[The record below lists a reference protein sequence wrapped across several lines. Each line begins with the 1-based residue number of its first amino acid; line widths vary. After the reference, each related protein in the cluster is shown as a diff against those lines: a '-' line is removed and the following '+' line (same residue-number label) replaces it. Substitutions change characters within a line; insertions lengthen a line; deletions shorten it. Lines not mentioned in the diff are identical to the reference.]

1 MKKIIYSIAVFLTS
15 IGITRNAYAMWPD
28 LTPLIPLAPQFC
40 AMCTPSAVM
49 TALSY
54 AQQVKAIKDDLTKFT
69 DMSQLKQMA
78 TSYLPKMGATALN
91 AARKKPAA
99 KKKVISFSRTI
110 EECTVADIKDPNSVK
125 DAFIKLFMQ
134 YPSKKNSVK
143 SAYAEMGEQLKMD
156 TTLEMFITAKEMEKE
171 LLGKEP
177 GKDIKPTAQN
187 LADLGILKQI
197 DLIESCLVEGKNCDV
212 IGLDACV
219 ESKKGSKSEEGQE
232 NDEDNVCYWNSAL
245 QAEKFYDAVMRYN
258 EFLVSM
264 HAQYQAVLGIEKL
277 AKIREKGDTE
287 NDGSSNNNNN
297 NSSSL
302 QIVPQTQDYA
312 SGIIFADMAFA
323 DMTDADKQAE
333 DDLRDYNNAL
343 STHENVLGG
352 EFEETGEAAG
362 YESPLDGREDDL
374 ESAALLAEV
383 QDDLNKA
390 MRVHNLKQLLPDY
403 RRVYKDYNTA
413 KKQHEL
419 ALENVAI
426 SGECITRMLE
436 PYYSNA
442 AVAWHGNDCRYL
454 EKGKLICHY
463 KPEQTFDENN
473 AENEGDLNT
482 ACPGDEG
489 HKCYIISLD
498 EAQTKAKGISGYL
511 TTLYA
516 KAKDM
521 EATADTDSYINAQT
535 EEGRADANVARTT
548 ITSDFNQEE
557 GEDIY
562 VADRDQDEKDNGDS
576 QLGLLHQA
584 VSQEDGHADDE
595 SSAHLKN
602 QRQGDEEKE
611 NARKDGILRWVLGSL
626 AAKEV
631 AIDLGT
637 GADNFGNRKGNFPL
651 WTDQKIFYDQ
661 YIDGKYDNIKEY
673 IETLPVSE
681 IVLNMAGTFNE
692 IYPYQDKIKNG
703 VVVKTAEELRTKNGK
718 DIAKAQN
725 ASKPLGSDED
735 ALIEAKLAEEDALFA
750 NITNKYNND
759 IAAIKAQIERKYD
772 ELDRNN
778 AALDEKN
785 QKYNENNSVI
795 KAADATS
802 AEANAAV
809 EYGDSLYADR
819 ELTEDAPQNTK
830 DQSDPEVIGFKTKDN
845 RNDAEKSEAVTKK
858 AEAADTAAEEAR
870 AKALDEEIKEL
881 KKQIEA
887 RRIQYVKDL
896 SDAEIAAHES
906 FKTFSEELKAARV
919 INNSISNSLT
929 AISPVGL
936 AAQVAECVRTYAI
949 KEVAEAKSKLDAM
962 KNNGELYSREYA
974 EKVHTIHTDMIDKI
988 TEIDLEELAES
999 CPVIAQLQEMA
1010 KTFQDKQL
1018 EENPNQEPDDP
1029 LDVITEILN
1038 ILNKT
1043 CDDVECKES
1052 DNEYFVGAIG
1062 LPRDMKAPNQATEFA
1077 SIPLREIFHFDVY
1090 DYNNL
1095 AKYYDG
1101 DINDV
1106 KSNLDLYTSAVNVL
1120 EYLNSDARNGEYGST
1135 VPEIWLKILQRH
1147 AFVQK
1152 EFDLVDLLSGTEDI
1166 TNSTRKAL
1174 SRSGVFPC
1182 RVGSHIV
1189 DVSLDLDY
1197 MVDDTKDANKYYDLP
1212 TCQGLII
1219 KEVDGK
1225 RVVFDEEVGGG
1236 NLNLDPPGFTGNVV
1250 RASELGNILAYTP
1263 DKDALIKA
1271 KLQNP
1276 GLTMED
1282 VNALPHRL
1290 TFNANLMRAVKT
1302 IVETEDVGKEGHE
1315 AEDSLFYLASRVML
1329 ERNQFGDYLDQLEN
1343 ESIKADELQK
1353 FEKQI
1358 YDIRTSLLEVF
1369 ADTGFELGEDFD
1381 LTDEEDYAQAE
1392 STLNSQKDIYVNQSI
1407 NKLGQV
1413 KGTTQMVADKLSKLL
1428 TKISILSL
1436 DSDEVVAITGEETE
1450 SELREKIDESKANNA
1465 VGEEYTKEKE
1475 KETERRLERY
1485 RRPYCAVYPK

>member
-1 MKKIIYSIAVFLTS
+1 MKKIVYSIAVFLTS
-15 IGITRNAYAMWPD
+15 IGITRNSYAMWPD
-28 LTPLIPLAPQFC
+28 FTPLIPLAPQFC

-69 DMSQLKQMA
+69 DMTQLKQMA

-91 AARKKPAA
+91 AGRKKPAA

-110 EECTVADIKDPNSVK
+110 EECSVADIKDPNSVK

-143 SAYAEMGEQLKMD
+143 AAYAEMGEQLKMD
-156 TTLEMFITAKEMEKE
+156 TTLEMFIIAKEMEKE

-197 DLIESCLVEGKNCDV
+197 DLIESCLVEGKDCDV

-219 ESKKGSKSEEGQE
+219 ESKKGSKSEEGVE

-277 AKIREKGDTE
+277 AKIREKGDTQ
-287 NDGSSNNNNN
+287 NKGNKN
-297 NSSSL
+297 SSL
-302 QIVPQTQDYA
+302 QIVPQTQDYV
-312 SGIIFADMAFA
+312 SGIISAEMVFADMS
-323 DMTDADKQAE
+323 DADKMADE
-333 DDLRDYNNAL
+333 DLRDYNEAL

-352 EFEETGEAAG
+352 EFEETGKAVG
-362 YESPLDGREDDL
+362 FESSLDGREDDL
-374 ESAALLAEV
+374 KSIELLAEV
-383 QDDLNKA
+383 QSDLNKA
-390 MRVHNLKQLLPDY
+390 MRVHNLKQLLPEY

-419 ALENVAI
+419 ALENVAV

-473 AENEGDLNT
+473 AQNEGDLNT

-489 HKCYIISLD
+489 HKCYIISLED
-498 EAQTKAKGISGYL
+498 AQTKAKGISGYL

-521 EATADTDSYINAQT
+521 EATGDTDSYINVQT
-535 EEGRADANVARTT
+535 EEGRADSNVARTN
-548 ITSDFNQEE
+548 ITSDFIQKE
-557 GEDIY
+557 GDEIY
-562 VADRDQDEKDNGDS
+562 VADRDQDEKDNNDS
-576 QLGLLHQA
+576 QLNLLHQA
-584 VSQEDGHADDE
+584 VSQEDSRADDN

-631 AIDLGT
+631 AIDLDT
-637 GADNFGNRKGNFPL
+637 GIDNFGNRKGKFPL
-651 WTDQKIFYDQ
+651 WTDQKVFYDQ

-673 IETLPVSE
+673 IETLSVTE
-681 IVLNMAGTFNE
+681 VVLNMAGSFNE

-703 VVVKTAEELRTKNGK
+703 VVVKTAEELRTQNGK
-718 DIAKAQN
+718 DITKAQN
-725 ASKPLGSDED
+725 ASKPLNSNED
-735 ALIEAKLAEEDALFA
+735 SLIASKLAEEDTLFA
-750 NITNKYNND
+750 DITDKYHAD
-759 IAAIKAQIERKYD
+759 IAALKAQIEHKYD

-778 AALDEKN
+778 AAWDKKN

-802 AEANAAV
+802 AEANSAV
-809 EYGDSLYADR
+809 EYGDSLYVGR
-819 ELTEDAPQNTK
+819 ELSEEAPQNTK

-858 AEAADTAAEEAR
+858 AEASDTSAEKAR
-870 AKALDEEIKEL
+870 AKALDEEIKAL
-881 KKQIEA
+881 KKQIEN
-887 RRIQYVKDL
+887 RRIKYVKDL
-896 SDAEIAAHES
+896 SDAEITSHEA
-906 FKTFSEELKAARV
+906 FNTFSEELKAARV
-919 INNSISNSLT
+919 INNAISSSLT
-929 AISPVGL
+929 AITPVGL

-949 KEVAEAKSKLDAM
+949 EQVDEAKAKLEEM
-962 KNNGELYSREYA
+962 KDNGELYSQEYA
-974 EKVHTIHTDMIDKI
+974 EKVHTIHTDMIEKI
-988 TEIDLEELAES
+988 TKIDLDELAET
-999 CPVIAQLQEMA
+999 CPIIAELQEMA
-1010 KTFQDKQL
+1010 KTFQDKQQ
-1018 EENPNQEPDDP
+1018 EENTNMAPDDP
-1029 LDVITEILN
+1029 LEVIAEILN

-1043 CDDVECKES
+1043 CEDVECKKS
-1052 DNEYFVGAIG
+1052 DEEYFVGAIG
-1062 LPRDMKAPNQATEFA
+1062 LPRDMKAPNKATEFSSA
-1077 SIPLREIFHFDVY
+1077 PLREIFHFDVY

-1101 DINDV
+1101 DISDV

-1135 VPEIWLKILQRH
+1135 VPEIWLKILKRH
-1147 AFVQK
+1147 TFVQK
-1152 EFDLVDLLSGTEDI
+1152 EFDLIDLLSGTEDI

-1182 RVGSHIV
+1182 REGSHII
-1189 DVSLDLDY
+1189 DVSLNLDY
-1197 MVDDTKDANKYYDLP
+1197 MVDETKDAHKYNELP
-1212 TCQGLII
+1212 TCKGLTI
-1219 KEVDGK
+1219 KTVDGK

-1236 NLNLDPPGFTGNVV
+1236 NINLDPPGFTGDVV
-1250 RASELGNILAYTP
+1250 HASELGNILAYTP
-1263 DKDALIKA
+1263 DKEALINA
-1271 KLQNP
+1271 KLLNP

-1290 TFNANLMRAVKT
+1290 TFNANLMRAIKT
-1302 IVETEDVGKEGHE
+1302 IVETEDVGKEGRE

-1329 ERNQFGDYLDQLEN
+1329 ERNQFGDYLDQIEN

-1369 ADTGFELGEDFD
+1369 EGTGFELGEDFD
-1381 LTDEEDYAQAE
+1381 LTNEEDYAQAD
-1392 STLNSQKDIYVNQSI
+1392 STLNNQKDIYVNQSI
-1407 NKLGQV
+1407 NKLGQI
-1413 KGTTQMVADKLSKLL
+1413 KGTSQMVADKLSKLL

-1436 DSDEVVAITGEETE
+1436 DSDEVVTITGEETE
-1450 SELREKIDESKANNA
+1450 SELREKIDESRANNA